1 MREPMDVADI
11 EEFCAR
17 RPRWSQDPAR
27 LVGSAQ
33 ADSFA
38 QAIRWVNRIAAAA
51 EAIDHHPDIDIR
63 WNKVSFALSTHSAGG
78 ITPLDFELATAIDVA
93 ASKIIGG

>member
-17 RPRWSQDPAR
+17 HPRWSQDPAR

-63 WNKVSFALSTHSAGG
+63 GRSLNFSLTTHSAGA
-78 ITPLDFELATAIDVA
+78 ITELDLELADRIDEIVD
-93 ASKIIGG
+93 GPEP